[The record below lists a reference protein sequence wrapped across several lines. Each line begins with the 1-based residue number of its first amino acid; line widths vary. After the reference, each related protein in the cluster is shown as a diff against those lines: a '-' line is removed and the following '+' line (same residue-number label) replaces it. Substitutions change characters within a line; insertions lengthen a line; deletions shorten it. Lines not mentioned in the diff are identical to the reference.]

1 MLLMKKLILL
11 TFCFI
16 FLNSYQVKS
25 QDLYDVNNVTT
36 VELVYFDANW
46 DSLMDAYYET
56 ENRVLA
62 TVTINGVVFDSVGVK
77 YKGNS
82 SYNANQAKNPF
93 TIKLD
98 YIKGNQD
105 YNGYTLLKF
114 SNVFKDPSFVREV
127 LAYEIMSKY
136 TTASLS
142 NFANVFMQGSLVG
155 LFTSIEAVDDNF
167 TQQHYY
173 TKNLPLFKG
182 EFVNGAPAV
191 GCPAVPNKTWEY
203 LGTDTTCYSRQYEIE
218 SSYGWNAIKNFAD
231 TFNNYPNFMEEVL
244 YVDRHLWTMAHQNL
258 TVNLDAA
265 HNMGH
270 NYYLYKDATQRFNN
284 IIWDLNECFGVFTM
298 IVGGP
303 PGPPLS
309 TTQLQQFDPYFQS
322 TNANMPIMKKAMDIA
337 RYRKMFTAH
346 MKTILTENFA
356 NGWYV
361 TRANQLQT
369 IIDSYVSADPN
380 KFYTYNDFN
389 NNITTTIGGSIGIQ
403 QLMDAR
409 VTYINSLTDFQYT
422 QPTISNIINSP
433 STPAAYDT
441 VNFTC
446 TITNTNY
453 AYLGYRFSNGE
464 IFNKVELFD
473 DGAHNDGA
481 LGDGTYGAQIVL
493 DATNAQ
499 YYIYAENNNIGIFSP
514 ERAEYEFYTL
524 SVVGDVVIN
533 ELSATNTSI
542 QSDQN
547 GEFDD
552 WIELYNNTS
561 SPIVLDGYHL
571 SDASNNLTKW
581 TFPNGTTINA
591 NGFLV
596 VWADNDTTQTGFHTN
611 FKLSATGEALYLTDP
626 SAGLLDETT
635 FSAQTVDVTWG
646 RYPNG
651 TGLFTAM
658 NPTFSNYNS
667 NWPISVNELSTE
679 ETDFNI
685 YPNPANQS
693 VTIDFNTIENQTL
706 YIYTILGNLVYQTE
720 TNQAAFQLNVSDWSK
735 GIYLVKTKNK
745 VKKLVLR

>member
-1 MLLMKKLILL
+1 MKKLFPIILSCIIL
-11 TFCFI
+11 SAI
-16 FLNSYQVKS
+16 SLQAQS
-25 QDLYDVNNVTT
+25 LYDVNTITT
-36 VELVYFDANW
+36 VDLVYFDANW
-46 DSLMDAYYET
+46 DALMDANYGT
-56 ENRVLA
+56 DFRVLA
-62 TVTINGVVFDSVGVK
+62 TATINGVVFDSVGVK

-82 SYNANQAKNPF
+82 SYSANQAKNPF

-98 YIKGNQD
+98 YVKVNQD

-127 LAYEIMSKY
+127 LAYEIMRKY

-142 NFANVFMQGSLVG
+142 NFANVTMQGSLVG

-167 TQQHYY
+167 TKQHYY

-182 EFVNGAPAV
+182 EFINSPPAS
-191 GCPAVPNKTWEY
+191 GCPAGQNKTWEY

-218 SSYGWNAIKNFAD
+218 SSYGWNELKNFTD
-231 TFNNYPNFMEEVL
+231 TFNNYPNFMEDVV

-270 NYYLYKDATQRFNN
+270 NYYIYKDATQRFNN
-284 IIWDLNECFGVFTM
+284 IIWDLNECFGVFSM
-298 IVGGP
+298 IVGSP
-303 PGPPLS
+303 PSPPLT

-322 TNANMPIMKKAMDIA
+322 TNANMPIMKKVMDIA
-337 RYRKMFTAH
+337 RYRKMYTAH
-346 MKTILTENFA
+346 LKTILAENFA

-369 IIDSYVSADPN
+369 IIDSYVNADPN
-380 KFYTYNDFN
+380 KFYTYNDFQ
-389 NNITTTIGGSIGIQ
+389 NNITTTISGSIGIQ

-409 VTYINSLTDFQYT
+409 ATYINSLTDFQYP
-422 QPTISNIINSP
+422 QPTISNITNNP

-446 TITNTNY
+446 TITNANY
-453 AYLGYRFSNGE
+453 AYLGYRFSNGK

-473 DGAHNDGA
+473 DGIHNDGA
-481 LGDGTYGAQIVL
+481 SGDGTYGAQIIL
-493 DATNAQ
+493 ATTNTQ

-524 SVVGDVVIN
+524 SVVGDLVIN
-533 ELSATNTSI
+533 ELAASNGTI
-542 QSDQN
+542 QADQN

-561 SPIVLDGYHL
+561 APIALDGYHL
-571 SDASNNLTKW
+571 SDASSNLSKW

-591 NGFLV
+591 NGFLM
-596 VWADNDTTQTGFHTN
+596 VWADNDTTQTGLHAN
-611 FKLSATGEALYLTDP
+611 FKLSASGEAIYLTDTAL
-626 SAGLLDETT
+626 SLLDETT
-635 FSAQTVDVTWG
+635 FGAQTTDVTWG

-651 TGLFTAM
+651 TGSFIAM
-658 NPTFSNYNS
+658 NPTYSYNNS
-667 NWPISVNELSTE
+667 NWPISVDELSKE

-685 YPNPANQS
+685 YPNPANESIIIQLNS
-693 VTIDFNTIENQTL
+693 TETQTL
-706 YIYTILGNLVYQTE
+706 YIYTILGNLVYQSE
-720 TNQAAFQLNVSDWSK
+720 INQATFQLNVTDWAN

>member
-1 MLLMKKLILL
+1 M
-11 TFCFI
+11 
-16 FLNSYQVKS
+16 
-25 QDLYDVNNVTT
+25 
-36 VELVYFDANW
+36 
-46 DSLMDAYYET
+46 
-56 ENRVLA
+56 
-62 TVTINGVVFDSVGVK
+62 
-77 YKGNS
+77 
-82 SYNANQAKNPF
+82 
-93 TIKLD
+93 
-98 YIKGNQD
+98 
-105 YNGYTLLKF
+105 
-114 SNVFKDPSFVREV
+114 
-127 LAYEIMSKY
+127 
-136 TTASLS
+136 
-142 NFANVFMQGSLVG
+142 
-155 LFTSIEAVDDNF
+155 
-167 TQQHYY
+167 
-173 TKNLPLFKG
+173 
-182 EFVNGAPAV
+182 
-191 GCPAVPNKTWEY
+191 
-203 LGTDTTCYSRQYEIE
+203 
-218 SSYGWNAIKNFAD
+218 
-231 TFNNYPNFMEEVL
+231 
-244 YVDRHLWTMAHQNL
+244 
-258 TVNLDAA
+258 
-265 HNMGH
+265 
-270 NYYLYKDATQRFNN
+270 
-284 IIWDLNECFGVFTM
+284 NECFGVFSM

-303 PGPPLS
+303 PGPPLT

-369 IIDSYVSADPN
+369 IIDSYVNADPN

-481 LGDGTYGAQIVL
+481 SGDGTYGAQIIL

-635 FSAQTVDVTWG
+635 FGAQTTDVTWG

-720 TNQAAFQLNVSDWSK
+720 INKTAFQLNVSDWSK